1 MFLCFENPKK
11 SYYENF
17 RGKNIIDEKLFW
29 KTIKPSFSDKLG
41 ARDKIHLTE
50 KDEIIKTE
58 IETAETLN
66 RVFANVINNPLID
79 SIEKCTIK
87 VPLKYRNHPSILA
100 FHERKKNR

>member
-1 MFLCFENPKK
+1 MK
-11 SYYENF
+11 SF
-17 RGKNIIDEKLFW
+17 FG

-66 RVFANVINNPLID
+66 RVFANVINNLKKYADCNPLID

-87 VPLKYRNHPSILA
+87 APLKYRNHPSILA
-100 FHERKKNR
+100 LHERKKNR